1 MEDLPLVLS
10 HAYINGQWIAADNG
24 ATLSV
29 VNPANGAL
37 ITEVPDMGASEAQAA
52 VVAADKALQGWRKT
66 TAKHRANLLKAWF
79 ELIVEHADALAKL
92 LTTEQG
98 KPYKEAYGEVIYGA
112 SFIEWFAEEAKRT
125 YGDHIPAAMPGNRYL
140 TIKQPVGVVTAIT
153 PWNFPVAMITRK
165 VGPALAAG
173 CTVVVKPGE
182 DTPLCAL
189 AMAKLAE
196 QAGIPAGVINVVT
209 TARPAEVG
217 EVLCTHP
224 LVRKVS
230 FTGSTPV
237 GKHILRQAADTVK
250 KVSMELGGNAPFI
263 VFDDADLDKAVQGAL
278 ISKYRN
284 AGQTCVCTN
293 RLYIHDAVYDQFMA
307 RYIGAV
313 ADLKLGDGLAEG
325 TEIGPLINARA
336 VAKVDALVAEAISQG
351 ANLVLGG
358 QIADVGEQYYQPT
371 ILSDVTEQM
380 NIAHQELFGPVT
392 TVFRFNDEEDVI
404 RRANDTPYGLAAY
417 FYSRDNSRIWRVSE
431 ALEYGII
438 GINEGIISTEVAP
451 FGGVKESGCGREGSK
466 YGIEDYL
473 EIKYLCLGVDQ
484 SPQY

>member
-1 MEDLPLVLS
+1 MEKLRLALS
-10 HAYINGQWIAADNG
+10 AGYINGQWVAADHG
-24 ATLSV
+24 ETVPV
-29 VNPANGAL
+29 VNPATGEV
-37 ITEVPDMGASEAQAA
+37 ITQVPNMGPREAEAA
-52 VVAADKALQGWRKT
+52 VIAADTAFQSWRKT
-66 TAKHRANLLKAWF
+66 TAKHRAGLLKAWF
-79 ELIVEHADALAKL
+79 DLIVEHADDLARL
-92 LTTEQG
+92 LTSEQG
-98 KPYKEAYGEVIYGA
+98 KPFKEAYGEVMYGA

-125 YGDHIPAAMPGNRYL
+125 YGDHIPSAMPGTRYL
-140 TIKQPVGVVTAIT
+140 TLKQPVGVVTAIT
-153 PWNFPVAMITRK
+153 PWNFPIAMITRK

-209 TARPAEVG
+209 TAQPADVG

-250 KVSMELGGNAPFI
+250 KVSMELGGNAPFM
-263 VFDDADLDKAVQGAL
+263 VFEDADLDKAVQGAL

-293 RLYIHDAVYDQFMA
+293 RLYVHDAVYDQFMT
-307 RYIGAV
+307 RYIEAV
-313 ADLKLGDGLAEG
+313 SQLKVGDGLAEG

-336 VAKVDALVAEAISQG
+336 VTKVDGLVAEAVRQG
-351 ANLVLGG
+351 ASLVLGG
-358 QIADVGEQYYQPT
+358 AVSDVGPHFYQPT
-371 ILSDVTEQM
+371 ILTDVTEQM
-380 NIAHQELFGPVT
+380 AIAHQELFGPVT
-392 TVFRFNDEEDVI
+392 TVFRFNDEADVI
-404 RRANDTPYGLAAY
+404 RRANDTPFGLAAY
-417 FYSRDNSRIWRVSE
+417 FYTRDHSRIWRVSE
-431 ALEYGII
+431 ALEYGIV

-473 EIKYLCLGVDQ
+473 EIKYLCLGID
-484 SPQY
+484 P

>member
-1 MEDLPLVLS
+1 MKKLQLVQSL
-10 HAYINGQWIAADNG
+10 AYINGKWISAQSG
-24 ATLSV
+24 ATMNV
-29 VNPANGAL
+29 ENPANGEV
-37 ITEVPDMGASEAQAA
+37 ITSVPDMTIEDAEMA
-52 VVAADKALQGWRKT
+52 VLAADNALIEWRKT
-66 TAKHRANLLKAWF
+66 TGKQRSILLKAWF
-79 ELIVEHADALAKL
+79 NLIVEHADDLAKL
-92 LTTEQG
+92 LTSEQG

-112 SFIEWFAEEAKRT
+112 SFVEWFAEEAKRT
-125 YGDHIPAAMPGNRYL
+125 YGDNIPAPMPGNRYM

-173 CTVVVKPGE
+173 CTVIVKPGE

-196 QAGIPAGVINVVT
+196 QAGIPKGVINIVT
-209 TARPAEVG
+209 TKQPAIVG

-224 LVRKVS
+224 FVRKVS
-230 FTGSTPV
+230 FTGSTAI
-237 GKHILRQAADTVK
+237 GKHILAQASQTVK

-263 VFDDADLDKAVQGAL
+263 VFDDADIDKAVQGAL

-293 RLYIHDAVYDQFMA
+293 RLYLHDAIYDQFMDKFTK
-307 RYIGAV
+307 AV
-313 ADLKLGDGLAEG
+313 SELRLGCGLIDG
-325 TEIGPLINARA
+325 TEVGPLINKKAID
-336 VAKVDALVAEAISQG
+336 KVSSIVEHALTQG
-351 ANLVLGG
+351 AELHLGG
-358 QIADVGEQYYQPT
+358 HVASFGELYYQPT
-371 ILSDVTEQM
+371 ILTNISEKMD
-380 NIAHQELFGPVT
+380 IAHQELFGPVA

-404 RRANDTPYGLAAY
+404 KRANDTPYGLAAY
-417 FYSRDNSRIWRVSE
+417 FYSCDNSRIWRVGE

-451 FGGVKESGCGREGSK
+451 FGGIKESGNGREGSK

-473 EIKYLCLGVDQ
+473 EIKYLCLGIDV
-484 SPQY
+484 

>member
-1 MEDLPLVLS
+1 MKKLQLVQSL
-10 HAYINGQWIAADNG
+10 AYINGKWISAQSGATMNVENPASGEVITSVPDMTIEDAEMAVLAADN
-24 ATLSV
+24 
-29 VNPANGAL
+29 AL
-37 ITEVPDMGASEAQAA
+37 IE
-52 VVAADKALQGWRKT
+52 WRKT
-66 TAKHRANLLKAWF
+66 TGKQRSILLKAWF
-79 ELIVEHADALAKL
+79 NLIVEHADDLAKL
-92 LTTEQG
+92 LTSEQG

-112 SFIEWFAEEAKRT
+112 SFVEWFAEEAKRT
-125 YGDHIPAAMPGNRYL
+125 YGDNIPAPMPGNRYM

-165 VGPALAAG
+165 VAPALAAG
-173 CTVVVKPGE
+173 CTVIVKPGE

-196 QAGIPAGVINVVT
+196 QAGIPKGVINIVT
-209 TARPAEVG
+209 TKQPAIVG

-230 FTGSTPV
+230 FTGSTAI
-237 GKHILRQAADTVK
+237 GKHILAQASQTVK

-263 VFDDADLDKAVQGAL
+263 VFDDADIDKAVQGAL

-293 RLYIHDAVYDQFMA
+293 RLYLHDAIYDQFMDKFTK
-307 RYIGAV
+307 AV
-313 ADLKLGDGLAEG
+313 SELRLGCGLIDG
-325 TEIGPLINARA
+325 TEVGPLINKKAID
-336 VAKVDALVAEAISQG
+336 KVSSIVEHALTQG
-351 ANLVLGG
+351 AELHLGG
-358 QIADVGEQYYQPT
+358 HVASIGELYYQPT
-371 ILSDVTEQM
+371 ILTNISEKMD
-380 NIAHQELFGPVT
+380 IAHQELFGPVA

-404 RRANDTPYGLAAY
+404 KRANDTPYGLAAY
-417 FYSRDNSRIWRVSE
+417 FYSCDNSRIWRVGE

-451 FGGVKESGCGREGSK
+451 FGGIKESGNGREGSK

-473 EIKYLCLGVDQ
+473 EIKYLCLGIDV
-484 SPQY
+484 

>member
-1 MEDLPLVLS
+1 MKKLQLVQSL
-10 HAYINGQWIAADNG
+10 AYINGKWISAQSG
-24 ATLSV
+24 ATMNV
-29 VNPANGAL
+29 ENPANGEV
-37 ITEVPDMGASEAQAA
+37 ITSVPDMTIEDAEMA
-52 VVAADKALQGWRKT
+52 VLAADNALIEWRKT
-66 TAKHRANLLKAWF
+66 TGKQRSILLKAWF
-79 ELIVEHADALAKL
+79 NLIVEHADDLAKL
-92 LTTEQG
+92 LTSEQG

-112 SFIEWFAEEAKRT
+112 SFVEWFAEEAKRT
-125 YGDHIPAAMPGNRYL
+125 YGDNIPAPMPGNRYM

-173 CTVVVKPGE
+173 CTVIVKPGE

-196 QAGIPAGVINVVT
+196 QAGIPKGVINIVT
-209 TARPAEVG
+209 TKQPAIVG

-230 FTGSTPV
+230 FTGSTAI
-237 GKHILRQAADTVK
+237 GKHILAQASQTVK

-263 VFDDADLDKAVQGAL
+263 VFDDADIDKAVQGAL

-293 RLYIHDAVYDQFMA
+293 RLYLHDAIYDQFMDKFTK
-307 RYIGAV
+307 AV
-313 ADLKLGDGLAEG
+313 SELRLGCGLIDG
-325 TEIGPLINARA
+325 TEVGPLINKKAID
-336 VAKVDALVAEAISQG
+336 KVSSIVEHALTQG
-351 ANLVLGG
+351 AELHLGG
-358 QIADVGEQYYQPT
+358 HVASFGELYYQPT
-371 ILSDVTEQM
+371 ILTNISEKMD
-380 NIAHQELFGPVT
+380 IAHQELFGPVA

-404 RRANDTPYGLAAY
+404 KRANDTPYGLAAY
-417 FYSRDNSRIWRVSE
+417 FYSSDNSRIWRVGE

-451 FGGVKESGCGREGSK
+451 FGGIKESGNGREGSK

-473 EIKYLCLGVDQ
+473 EIKYLCLGIDV
-484 SPQY
+484 

>member
-1 MEDLPLVLS
+1 MKKLQLVQSL
-10 HAYINGQWIAADNG
+10 AYINGKWISAQSG
-24 ATLSV
+24 ATMNV
-29 VNPANGAL
+29 ENPANGEV
-37 ITEVPDMGASEAQAA
+37 ITSVPDMTIEDAEMA
-52 VVAADKALQGWRKT
+52 VLAADNALIEWRKT
-66 TAKHRANLLKAWF
+66 TGKQRSILLKAWF
-79 ELIVEHADALAKL
+79 NLIVEHADDLAKL
-92 LTTEQG
+92 LTSEQG

-112 SFIEWFAEEAKRT
+112 SFVEWFAEEAKRT
-125 YGDHIPAAMPGNRYL
+125 YGDNIPAPMPGNRYM

-173 CTVVVKPGE
+173 CTVIVKPGE

-196 QAGIPAGVINVVT
+196 QAGIPKGVINIVT
-209 TARPAEVG
+209 TKQPAIVG

-230 FTGSTPV
+230 FTGSTAI
-237 GKHILRQAADTVK
+237 GKHILAQASQTVK

-263 VFDDADLDKAVQGAL
+263 VFDDADIDKAVQGAL

-293 RLYIHDAVYDQFMA
+293 RLYLHDAIYDQFMDKFTK
-307 RYIGAV
+307 AV
-313 ADLKLGDGLAEG
+313 SELRLGCGLIDG
-325 TEIGPLINARA
+325 TEVGPLINKKAID
-336 VAKVDALVAEAISQG
+336 KVSSIVEHALTQG
-351 ANLVLGG
+351 AELHLGG
-358 QIADVGEQYYQPT
+358 HVASFGELYYQPT
-371 ILSDVTEQM
+371 ILTNISEKMD
-380 NIAHQELFGPVT
+380 IAHQELFGPVA

-404 RRANDTPYGLAAY
+404 KRANDTPYGLAAY
-417 FYSRDNSRIWRVSE
+417 FYSCDNSRIWRVGE

-451 FGGVKESGCGREGSK
+451 FGGIKESGNGREGSK

-473 EIKYLCLGVDQ
+473 EIKYLCLGIDV
-484 SPQY
+484 